1 MNTLTQRYVHA
12 AVAGLPESQRDDVA
26 QELNTSLADAI
37 DDLVAGGLSREAAE
51 RQALDDLGDPAVLAE
66 RFGGRPRHLIGP
78 AYFSQYSQLL
88 RTLVLVIVPIVAVA
102 SLLAQALAGA
112 SPLDAVFSVVGIVF
126 QLVVQLAFWVTLVF
140 AVLERSHTPVP
151 SPSWSPDD
159 LPEIPDR
166 RVGLGETVSGIALL
180 TVLMWAVLWQRDHWL
195 VTVGGTEVPV
205 LNAQVWSPWLVVLL
219 VVLLASIVLEIVTY
233 RVGHWTVALAA
244 VNTALNAAFAGIVVW
259 LWTGERLLTAGVAD
273 LVPGGLLTPLVW
285 IVVGIAVFDTVE
297 GWWKALRQ

>member
-26 QELNTSLADAI
+26 QELHTSLADAI
-37 DDLVAGGLSREAAE
+37 DDLMTGGLSREAAE

-78 AYFSQYSQLL
+78 AYFGQYSQLL
-88 RTLVLVIVPIVAVA
+88 RTLVLVVVPIVAVA

-112 SPLDAVFSVVGIVF
+112 SPLDALFSVVGIVF

-151 SPSWSPDD
+151 GPSWSPDD
-159 LPEIPDR
+159 LPEIPER

-180 TVLMWAVLWQRDHWL
+180 TVLMWAILWQRDHWL
-195 VTVGGTEVPV
+195 VTVGGAEVPV

-233 RVGHWTVALAA
+233 RVGQWTVALAA
-244 VNTALNAAFAGIVVW
+244 VNTVLNVMFAGIVMW
-259 LWTGERLLTAGVAD
+259 LWTGERLLTEGVAD

-297 GWWKALRQ
+297 GWWKALRP

>member
-180 TVLMWAVLWQRDHWL
+180 TVLM
-195 VTVGGTEVPV
+195 
-205 LNAQVWSPWLVVLL
+205 
-219 VVLLASIVLEIVTY
+219 
-233 RVGHWTVALAA
+233 
-244 VNTALNAAFAGIVVW
+244 
-259 LWTGERLLTAGVAD
+259 
-273 LVPGGLLTPLVW
+273 
-285 IVVGIAVFDTVE
+285 
-297 GWWKALRQ
+297 

>member
-259 LWTGERLLTAGVAD
+259 LWTGERLLTEGVSD